1 MNEDVDWWKTVK
13 LTYSHRALEETWPTR
28 KSGQTQPGPNTVE
41 HELHAGFDN
50 EVNPHSDNTDFFV
63 WSFPAPFGSTAM
75 LKFSS
80 SLPVVR
86 ESHVNLLQ
94 LFVSEE
100 KLGAESRNNN
110 NNNSNNRQKKK
121 HRQNSAEVYRL
132 CKNTLGE
139 RKKKK
144 KSGSKR
150 EWIEKPFGSHVYVT
164 VFSGL

>member
-1 MNEDVDWWKTVK
+1 MAHAE
-13 LTYSHRALEETWPTR
+13 

-50 EVNPHSDNTDFFV
+50 DVKPHSGNTDFFV

-75 LKFSS
+75 LKFSNS

-100 KLGAESRNNN
+100 KLGGRVKEEQQQQQQQQTKEGTLTRLSGSLPVVQEYIRRA
-110 NNNSNNRQKKK
+110 QKKK
-121 HRQNSAEVYRL
+121 KNPDQNVSEL
-132 CKNTLGE
+132 KNHLV
-139 RKKKK
+139 R
-144 KSGSKR
+144 
-150 EWIEKPFGSHVYVT
+150 VCVT